1 MNRRSTKL
9 QEQTMSDRRLHRRDF
24 LYQTLLAGT
33 AALGTRRLKGAETK
47 MPLLGQGKFQ
57 YRPVAGW
64 GVLDAKTPVKN
75 CSAMVVDSQGRIFLL
90 TDHLKNNVIIYN
102 KDGELLGKWGKR
114 FPGAHGLQIV
124 KEGDSEVL
132 FITDLNLNRVF
143 KTTLDGETLMEVTY
157 PKSTGKYASAKEF
170 RPAWTLHLPN
180 GDFFVLD
187 GYGKDYIMRYNREGK
202 LLHYFGGP
210 EGGIAHWG
218 PHGGVIDS
226 RGPGEPEMVIA
237 MSDQQTIKRLSLDGK
252 LIKEI
257 PLPGSNP
264 RMIQIV
270 GEHMFVPHL
279 ADNWPKDRQST
290 GYISVLDR
298 DYKIVSNIGGTAPKY
313 IDGKLQP
320 MQQQGGLF
328 RHPHDLVVASD
339 GAIYVPQFASG
350 NTYPVKLVPES

>member
-1 MNRRSTKL
+1 
-9 QEQTMSDRRLHRRDF
+9 MSERWLHRRDF
-24 LYQTLLAGT
+24 LYQSLLSGT
-33 AALGTRRLKGAETK
+33 CALGAHRLAAQEKK
-47 MPLLGQGKFQ
+47 FPVLGQGKFQ

-75 CSAMVVDSQGRIFLL
+75 CSAMVVDSKGRIFLL
-90 TDHLKNNVIIYN
+90 TDHLKNNVITYN
-102 KDGELLGKWGKR
+102 KDGELLGKWGTQ

-124 KEGDSEVL
+124 KEENREVL

-143 KTTLDGETLMEVTY
+143 KTTLDGEILMELTY
-157 PKSTGKYASAKEF
+157 PKSIGKYASEKEF
-170 RPAWTLHLPN
+170 RPSWTLHLSN

-187 GYGKDYIMRYNREGK
+187 GYGKDYIMRYNKDGK
-202 LLHYFGGP
+202 LLNYFGGP

-218 PHGGVIDS
+218 PHGGIIDA
-226 RGPGEPEMVIA
+226 RGSGDPELVIA
-237 MSDQQTIKRLSLDGK
+237 MSDQQTIKRLTLDGK

-257 PLPGSNP
+257 HLPGSNP

-270 GEHMFVPHL
+270 GDHMFVPHL
-279 ADNWPKDRQST
+279 ADNWPKDRQSL

-298 DYKIVSNIGGTAPKY
+298 DFKIVSNIGGSAPHY
-313 IDGKLQP
+313 VNGKLQP
-320 MQQQGGLF
+320 MQQQGGFF

-350 NTYPVKLVPES
+350 NTYPVKLVPET

>member
-1 MNRRSTKL
+1 
-9 QEQTMSDRRLHRRDF
+9 MSDHWLHRRDF
-24 LYQTLLAGT
+24 LFQSLITGAC
-33 AALGTRRLKGAETK
+33 ALGADQLIAGENKL
-47 MPLLGQGKFQ
+47 PVLGQGQFQ

-75 CSAMVVDSQGRIFLL
+75 CSAMVVDSKGRIFLL
-90 TDHLKNNVIIYN
+90 TDERANNVIVYN
-102 KDGELLGKWGKR
+102 KDGQLLNKWGTR
-114 FPGAHGLQIV
+114 FPGAHGLEIV
-124 KEGDSEVL
+124 NEGHREVL

-143 KTTLDGETLMEVTY
+143 KTTLDGEILMELTY
-157 PKSTGKYASAKEF
+157 PKSTGKYASEKEY

-187 GYGKDYIMRYNREGK
+187 GYGKDYIMRYNRKGK

-218 PHGGVIDS
+218 PHGGVIDT
-226 RGPGEPEMVIA
+226 RGPGEPELVIA
-237 MSDQQTIKRLSLDGK
+237 MSDQQTIKRLTLEGK

-270 GEHMFVPHL
+270 GDYMFVPHL
-279 ADNWPKDRQST
+279 ADNWPKDRQSK

-298 DYKIVSNIGGTAPKY
+298 DYNIISNIGGSAPQY
-313 IDGKLQP
+313 IDGQLQP
-320 MQQQGGLF
+320 MQQQGGFF
-328 RHPHDLVVASD
+328 RHPHDLVVAAD
-339 GAIYVPQFASG
+339 GAIYVPQFASE
-350 NTYPVKLVPES
+350 NTYPVKLVPETST